1 MNDQAQTLRTITSRF
16 PDPNFVPGGKNRKQR
31 HCLAVTGG
39 KGGVGKSNL
48 ALNLSLELGD
58 LGNKVGLLDAD
69 FGLANIDLLCGVLP
83 EFHLGHV
90 VAGLKELGNITI
102 PLSDNVDLIP
112 GGSGIEELANFSL
125 ISRPHIFDQL
135 REMEEAQDFML
146 IDTAAGIAENVSSV
160 VAAASK
166 ILIVVTPEPTSIVDA
181 YATIK
186 VILRH
191 SPGKPIA
198 VIVNNVRGVGDA
210 EHVFQSIDAAVRSFL
225 NHRVEFLGMVPH
237 DAQVQDAIREQ
248 IPVVRYAPDAPASR
262 AIRLIAKQLHKHE
275 PYESRLDEV
284 RSFWEMLGKND

>member
-1 MNDQAQTLRTITSRF
+1 M
-16 PDPNFVPGGKNRKQR
+16 
-31 HCLAVTGG
+31 
-39 KGGVGKSNL
+39 GKSNL
-48 ALNLSLELGD
+48 ALNLALELGE

-90 VAGLKELGNITI
+90 VAGLKELSNITI
-102 PLSDNVDLIP
+102 GLSDNVDLIP

-135 REMEEAQDFML
+135 REMEETQDFML

-191 SPGKPIA
+191 SPGKAIS
-198 VIVNNVRGVGDA
+198 VVVNNVKGVGDA

-225 NHRVEFLGMVPH
+225 SHRVEFLGMVPH

-262 AIRLIAKQLHKHE
+262 ALRLIAKQLHKHE
-275 PYESRLDEV
+275 SYESNIDEV

>member
-1 MNDQAQTLRTITSRF
+1 MNDQAQTLRTITSRL
-16 PDPNFVPGGKNRKQR
+16 PDTNFVPGGRTRKQR
-31 HCLAVTGG
+31 HCLAITGG

-48 ALNLSLELGD
+48 ALNLALELGD

-90 VAGLKELGNITI
+90 VAGLKEVSNITI
-102 PLSDNVDLIP
+102 PLSDYVDLIP

-135 REMEEAQDFML
+135 REMEETQDFML

-198 VIVNNVRGVGDA
+198 VVVNNVRGVGDA

-225 NHRVEFLGMVPH
+225 SHRVEFLGMVPH
-237 DAQVQDAIREQ
+237 DPAVQEAIREQ
-248 IPVVRYAPDAPASR
+248 ISVVRYAPEAPASR

-275 PYESRLDEV
+275 PYESKLDEV

>member
-1 MNDQAQTLRTITSRF
+1 
-16 PDPNFVPGGKNRKQR
+16 
-31 HCLAVTGG
+31 
-39 KGGVGKSNL
+39 
-48 ALNLSLELGD
+48 
-58 LGNKVGLLDAD
+58 
-69 FGLANIDLLCGVLP
+69 
-83 EFHLGHV
+83 
-90 VAGLKELGNITI
+90 
-102 PLSDNVDLIP
+102 
-112 GGSGIEELANFSL
+112 
-125 ISRPHIFDQL
+125 
-135 REMEEAQDFML
+135 MEESQDFML

-160 VAAASK
+160 VTAASK

-191 SPGKPIA
+191 APGKAIS
-198 VIVNNVRGVGDA
+198 VVVNNVKGVGDA

-237 DAQVQDAIREQ
+237 DSQVQDAIREQ

-262 AIRLIAKQLHKHE
+262 ALRLIAKQLHKHE